1 MTIFTRT
8 LVAAAI
14 ATTAALPLSAQEAPS
29 SMTISTAS
37 PGGVYAV
44 YGEGLAQLISSEVGI
59 PTSTRQTQ
67 GPAQNLVLLK
77 SGQTELAMTTAGPAY
92 EAMNGLLELD
102 PGNSYHD
109 LRALFSMYPT
119 PFQMVALADGG
130 ISSLQHLDGKRVG
143 AGPRSGTGGIYWE
156 RWLDDLEIGAALQYG
171 GIGDQASQLADG
183 RLDAV
188 ILAGGVPHPSISELE
203 NTQDVT
209 IFGMSDETVESIL
222 DTNPYVVEFNIPQGT
237 YTSPQQDL
245 STVAMWN
252 FVVVDAS
259 MSDAVAYE
267 ITKAVI
273 EGNARMISTH
283 AAAKDTIAENI
294 LRNTFIPLHPG
305 AARYYEEIGFSIPA
319 AIAPR

>member
-203 NTQDVT
+203 
-209 IFGMSDETVESIL
+209 
-222 DTNPYVVEFNIPQGT
+222 GT